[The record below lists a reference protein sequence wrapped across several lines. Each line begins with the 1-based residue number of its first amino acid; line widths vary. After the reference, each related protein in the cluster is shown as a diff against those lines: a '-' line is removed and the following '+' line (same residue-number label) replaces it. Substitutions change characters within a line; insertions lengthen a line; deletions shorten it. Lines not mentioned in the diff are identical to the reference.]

1 MKKESLKFLSVVLA
15 LCMVMVISWQYGRF
29 SSSSPKTNSPGE
41 ISETIDFDKT
51 GDNETPI
58 TSDEIK
64 FDTSDDKHISDIPE
78 LYEDN
83 GDSYVTMYLTV
94 RKGNKTE
101 GTDHTW
107 EEVNTHSA
115 YYYDENNIDRYK
127 IEGLLQVGDESGPL
141 PGLLGYGKKV
151 PNAIVQIRGQS
162 SSTYHQKNYKI
173 EIKPNQGSWNGQTT
187 IALNKH
193 VFDGL
198 RFRNKMGF
206 DLLSGIDELMSL
218 RTTFV
223 HLYVNDLTDEENDGF
238 RDYGLY
244 TQVEQ
249 LNKTALKA
257 HGLDK
262 TGNLYKVN
270 FFEFYRYEDVIKPAT
285 DPDYDVKKFET
296 YLEIK
301 GSNDHTKLIEMLKDV
316 NDYTIPIEDVIDKHF
331 DMENLTYWLAFNILT
346 GNADTQS
353 RNFYLYSAQ
362 NEKTWYIYS
371 WDLDGMFRYD
381 ENQLTDINDFESW
394 QRGVSNYWG
403 NVLFRRCLQ
412 SSKFRGQ
419 LDDAVKDIKN
429 YLSKE
434 KLSGMI
440 NKYCKITKHFSYSK
454 PDITYMKI
462 TEDTYDEIT
471 SKLPDLPETYYGFY
485 IDSLQKPM
493 PFFIGTPVIEGD
505 KLKVSWDASY
515 DLQEEDIS
523 YTARLS
529 RNPDGTDVIDEYNG
543 KWNEAAFNLPSSGEY
558 FIKVYVT
565 DESGNTQDA
574 FDSYAT
580 TENVKYYG
588 VICFYINS
596 DGTIGKYQNLTEE

>member
-1 MKKESLKFLSVVLA
+1 MKKETQKFLSVVLA
-15 LCMVMVISWQYGRF
+15 LCIVMVISWQYGRI
-29 SSSSPKTNSPGE
+29 SNDSPKNTPPEEVKEADASDAA
-41 ISETIDFDKT
+41 SEAKT
-51 GDNETPI
+51 PMA
-58 TSDEIK
+58 SDEIK
-64 FDTSDDKHISDIPE
+64 FDTSNSKHLSDFSY

-107 EEVNTHSA
+107 KEVNAHSV
-115 YYYDENNIDRYK
+115 YYYEEKDIDRYK
-127 IEGLLQVGDESGPL
+127 IEGLLQVGDENGPL

-162 SSTYHQKNYKI
+162 SSTNTQKNYKI
-173 EIKPNQGSWNGQTT
+173 ELKPNQGSWNGQTT

-193 VFDGL
+193 VNDGL

-223 HLYVNDLTDEENDGF
+223 HLYVNDLTDEESDGF

-249 LNKTALKA
+249 LNKTALKN

-262 TGNLYKVN
+262 TGHLYKVN
-270 FFEFYRYEDVIKPAT
+270 FFEFYRYEDVIKLAT
-285 DPDYDVKKFET
+285 DPDYDEKKFET

-301 GSNDHTKLIEMLKDV
+301 GASDHTKLIEMLKDV
-316 NDYTIPIEDVIDKHF
+316 NDYTIPIDDVIEKHF

-362 NEKTWYIYS
+362 NEKTWYLYS

-381 ENQLTDINDFESW
+381 ENRLTDINDFESW
-394 QRGVSNYWG
+394 ERGVSNYWG
-403 NVLFRRCLQ
+403 NVLFQRCLK
-412 SSKFRGQ
+412 SSKFRDQ
-419 LDDAVKDIKN
+419 LDSAIHDLKD

-434 KLSGMI
+434 RLSGMI
-440 NKYCKITKHFSYSK
+440 AEYRKVAKHFAYSE
-454 PDITYMKI
+454 PDLTYMKL
-462 TEDTYDEIT
+462 TEETYDEIAA
-471 SKLPDLPETYYGFY
+471 KLPDLVDTYYGFY
-485 IDSLQKPM
+485 SDSLQKPM
-493 PFFIGTPVIEGD
+493 PFFIYEPEVQDG
-505 KLKVSWDASY
+505 KLKVGWEASY
-515 DLQEEDIS
+515 DFQEEELS
-523 YTARLS
+523 YTACLS
-529 RNPDGTDVIDEYNG
+529 RNPDGTDVVGEYTG
-543 KWNEAAFNLPSSGEY
+543 KWTEATFDMPSSGEY
-558 FIKVYVT
+558 FLKVYAS

-574 FDSYAT
+574 FDRY
-580 TENVKYYG
+580 EVEGYGKYYG

-596 DGTIGKYQNLTEE
+596 NGTIGNYETEE